1 MSATIDTEHFK
12 QLLLD
17 ERQRA
22 QEALERLQREDEGQ
36 LEDEQEEIQSD
47 NHLGDMATSMYDREL
62 DYTLEENVERV
73 LGEIDAALGR
83 IENGTYGVCENG
95 GEQIPPERLEA
106 IPWTTLCIDCKR
118 KDERR

>member
-12 QLLLD
+12 QLLLG